1 MPTILALIYLTNH
14 HNHTDAERFKAV
26 LKDIVG
32 RRLTYAELTGRTASE
47 AF

>member
-1 MPTILALIYLTNH
+1 VDEQVFRFNLRH
-14 HNHTDAERFKAV
+14 GHTDAARFKAV

-32 RRLTYAELTGRTASE
+32 RRLTYAELTGRMASA